1 MDLDKEIPNSRFEYP
16 KLIVSVYN
24 HSILH
29 VFVKPDSLLEMK
41 DIQEI
46 TIYINALGERKYR
59 NVFEFSKYAS
69 TDDAVRKWASDPEGN
84 KRTMADAIVI
94 NGLDQKILADFYLK
108 FNHPIKPT
116 KLFGNVKEAID
127 WLITIEE

>member
-29 VFVKPDSLLEMK
+29 VFVKADSLLEMK

-46 TIYINALGERKYR
+46 TVYINALGERKYR
-59 NVFEFSKYAS
+59 NVFEFSKYSS

-108 FNHPIKPT
+108 FNQPKKPT
-116 KLFGNVKEAID
+116 KLFDNVKEAIA